1 MKENKE
7 TEAIIKRVSDPCSLE
22 LSKGIAVGTAST
34 PRWYFDQ
41 HDRICKRFLY
51 TGRGGNAN
59 NFLTR
64 TECQQKCP
72 ETNPCQLPLSVGVG
86 PANLDRWYFNSISG
100 QCRPFTYA
108 EFMNPCADG
117 QPLAEVNDGSI
128 CELPLN
134 VGIGNLNLQ
143 RWYYDLKD
151 GRCKL
156 FTYTGIGGSA
166 NNFVTEQQ
174 CLSRCRGWHGRTEVK
189 KDLLPF
195 SRIQRKKVVTLC
207 GQGEPYR
214 NDDGD
219 VVHCISEA
227 SCPLNYFCYS
237 PGSNQLNICCPIL
250 KNENPCMQPLIPGR
264 GSAKLARWYYNP
276 TSKICQSFVYSGEG
290 GSENNFESLADCES
304 SCQSEHHVR
313 FCAFGSRAHLDA
325 YGEPMRCSRVG
336 VLTKLTCP
344 VGHYCRVGANS
355 VTGFCCPLLADPCQL
370 PLLIGEGSLNVQR
383 WYYDI
388 SVSHCKPFIY
398 KGYQGNE
405 NNFLTYAECLRT
417 CKHAKLS
424 WNLSNSK
431 WPLVEE
437 VYPSIM
443 LPSVVDGFPCAHGE
457 PLITASEAFCS
468 QPIDEGTSTCADA
481 GRQRGMRFAYVST
494 LRRCHVSIEFVY
506 SEFALRDNK
515 RSPINQLNCSS

>member
-1 MKENKE
+1 M
-7 TEAIIKRVSDPCSLE
+7 
-22 LSKGIAVGTAST
+22 
-34 PRWYFDQ
+34 
-41 HDRICKRFLY
+41 
-51 TGRGGNAN
+51 
-59 NFLTR
+59 
-64 TECQQKCP
+64 
-72 ETNPCQLPLSVGVG
+72 GV
-86 PANLDRWYFNSISG
+86 
-100 QCRPFTYA
+100 
-108 EFMNPCADG
+108 
-117 QPLAEVNDGSI
+117 
-128 CELPLN
+128 
-134 VGIGNLNLQ
+134 
-143 RWYYDLKD
+143 
-151 GRCKL
+151 
-156 FTYTGIGGSA
+156 
-166 NNFVTEQQ
+166 Q
-174 CLSRCRGWHGRTEVK
+174 CLSRCRGWPGRTE
-189 KDLLPF
+189 
-195 SRIQRKKVVTLC
+195 
-207 GQGEPYR
+207 GEPYR

-276 TSKICQSFVYSGEG
+276 TSKTCQSFVYSGEG

-355 VTGFCCPLLADPCQL
+355 ATGFCCPLLADPCQL

-388 SVSHCKPFIY
+388 SVRHCKPFIY

-405 NNFLTYAECLRT
+405 NNFFTYAECLRT

-437 VYPSIM
+437 VYPSIV

-457 PLITASEAFCS
+457 PLITASGQLKECNNNNNNNNNHSNTSNSFSTLIKYPLCPSNYICIAVAETSLCCPKPEAFCS

-494 LRRCHVSIEFVY
+494 LRRCACAKVNATGYPLQKCDAKNENKADNLRATTVFFISQCVNEKDKPASIFWNEKNCY
-506 SEFALRDNK
+506 SELPRPMCN
-515 RSPINQLNCSS
+515 RSTIPSPAPLLHRKIPTNDKNPIGEKG

>member
-1 MKENKE
+1 MTTTN
-7 TEAIIKRVSDPCSLE
+7 PCNLQ

-117 QPLAEVNDGSI
+117 QPLAEVNVDHYCHIGAKAETSVCCPTNGSV
-128 CELPLN
+128 CELRLN

-143 RWYYDLKD
+143 RWHYDPTD

-156 FTYTGIGGSA
+156 FTYTGIGGNA

-174 CLSRCRGWHGRTEVK
+174 CLSRCRGSHRRTEVK
-189 KDLLPF
+189 KHLLPF
-195 SRIQRKKVVTLC
+195 SHVQRKKVVTLC

-219 VVHCISEA
+219 VVHCVTEA
-227 SCPLNYFCYS
+227 SCPLNFFCYS
-237 PGSNQLNICCPIL
+237 PASSQLNICCPIL
-250 KNENPCMQPLIPGR
+250 KNENPCMQPLISGR

-276 TSKICQSFVYSGEG
+276 ASRTCQPFVYSGEG

-304 SCQSEHHVR
+304 SCQSEQHDR
-313 FCAFGSRAHLDA
+313 FCAFGSRAHSDA

-355 VTGFCCPLLADPCQL
+355 ATGFCCPLLADPCQL
-370 PLLIGEGSLNVQR
+370 PVLIGEGSLTVQR

-388 SVSHCKPFIY
+388 SVRHCKPFIY

-405 NNFLTYAECLRT
+405 NNFLTYAECVRT
-417 CKHAKLS
+417 CKHAKWS
-424 WNLSNSK
+424 WNFSNSK

-481 GRQRGMRFAYVST
+481 GRQRGIRFAYVST
-494 LRRCHVSIEFVY
+494 LRRCSII
-506 SEFALRDNK
+506 A
-515 RSPINQLNCSS
+515 